1 MLKRKVMIDV
11 TQDSTISR
19 QAKRLP
25 HRKNTIFTNKLLS
38 GKSSVVQSH
47 LARIADFIIPGD
59 RIWWHYD
66 GENVVFHD
74 SIDEPN
80 FRLER
85 PPLSNYRSTSL
96 KKIINVNRIWE
107 SCISSVKLQKLVVPT
122 LRLKTRENGKLVF
135 LDIQIRS
142 ATVKSVE
149 NISTEKVII
158 PPKKHNGKQVIQV

>member
-74 SIDEPN
+74 SIDGPN
-80 FRLER
+80 FRLE
-85 PPLSNYRSTSL
+85 P
-96 KKIINVNRIWE
+96 
-107 SCISSVKLQKLVVPT
+107 
-122 LRLKTRENGKLVF
+122 
-135 LDIQIRS
+135 
-142 ATVKSVE
+142 TVKSVE
-149 NISTEKVII
+149 TISTEKVII